1 MVSARGQ
8 WASPPWGPP
17 WCLPGELRATEGRGA
32 EGLRELMAGGLPPG
46 LGWGLQWCQEEGAGY
61 GVGSWLLPLGLG
73 TLGTGEGG
81 PSCPLRGLGVVVLE
95 AET

>member
-1 MVSARGQ
+1 MTDPSTCGFKLYPKRESWNG
-8 WASPPWGPP
+8 G
-17 WCLPGELRATEGRGA
+17 GDEGRGA